1 VWAHGLFATPDAVR
15 HTMRAEIRLMEEAVL
30 HHQETHWHGEAG
42 DIVVRPR
49 AQVRLERGARYLA
62 DFSLLHGRVGQLNV
76 DYAVTVGEGAVTEL
90 TSRIYGF
97 ANDAIRVCER
107 VVLDGAGARGL
118 VKSRVAVRDEISGVA
133 VPPSRRSDGWS
144 RSPARSP
151 QPPRGW

>member
-1 VWAHGLFATPDAVR
+1 
-15 HTMRAEIRLMEEAVL
+15 MEEAVL

-62 DFSLLHGRVGQLNV
+62 DFSLLHGRVGQINV

-118 VKSRVAVRDEISGVA
+118 VKSRVAVRDEISGCCGA
-133 VPPSRRSDGWS
+133 PSR
-144 RSPARSP
+144 
-151 QPPRGW
+151 